1 MGEFEDPKKTDDQI
15 AKQLAADLATEFEV
29 YKKVKEQLE
38 EKGATAKEIKE
49 STENEYG
56 QSNIRDRLDDAKNE
70 EPKKADN
77 KIVEEVVAKIVS
89 VFQVYKKVKEQLK
102 EKGATTEERKKF

>member
-49 STENEYG
+49 STG
-56 QSNIRDRLDDAKNE
+56 QNDIRGQLDRAKNE
-70 EPKKADN
+70 DPKKADN

-102 EKGATTEERKKF
+102 EKGATTE